1 MPQRSDDTL
10 PLIPFRAV
18 CVAPAVPVPLGI
30 VYCTHQLQ
38 TGQMYYTTVYS
49 DTPINLDV
57 PEIAEQQL
65 TAAWHSSNTAVDY
78 VVQCTLLVRI
88 L

>member
-38 TGQMYYTTVYS
+38 TGEVYYSTVYS
-49 DTPINLDV
+49 DTPIDLDIPAV
-57 PEIAEQQL
+57 VEQQL
-65 TAAWHSSNTAVDY
+65 TAAWHSSNNAVNY
-78 VVQCTLLVRI
+78 VVQCSLHQRI